1 MQDFERPQSLGALVT
16 EHIRQMIVSGELA
29 LGESISERGISSQ
42 LNVSKTPVR
51 EALTRLKH
59 EGLVTIVP
67 QSGAR
72 VFTLSAQEVQEMC
85 TFRRAIEFD
94 ALELAIEHDHEGLA
108 EDLRHIEDQMQV
120 AHGSGK
126 VVEYLNL
133 DTEFHMCFFKHC
145 GNSYLKESYSQ
156 HLGKIAALR
165 THLSAKPNHTRMS
178 LKEHGE
184 IVDAVCRRDLETLK
198 ILLDKHIG
206 RTQETYED
214 DISDISKTG

>member
-1 MQDFERPQSLGALVT
+1 MEEFERPQSLGVMVT
-16 EHIRQMIVSGELA
+16 EHIRRKIVSGELA

-72 VFTLSAQEVQEMC
+72 VFTLSAREVKEMC

-94 ALELAIEHDHEGLA
+94 ALELAIEYDQEGLA
-108 EDLRHIEDQMQV
+108 ESLRHIEGQMQV
-120 AHGSGK
+120 AHGSGR

-133 DTEFHMCFFKHC
+133 DTEFHMCFFNHC
-145 GNSYLKESYSQ
+145 GNTYLKESYSQ

-165 THLSAKPNHTRMS
+165 THLSAKPNHTRLS
-178 LKEHGE
+178 LKEHSE
-184 IVDAVCRRDLETLK
+184 IIDAVFRKDLDALK
-198 ILLDKHIG
+198 FLLDKHIG
-206 RTQETYED
+206 RTQQTYEID
-214 DISDISKTG
+214 IEDISNR